1 MDGPQQPY
9 TQLTRKTYVAE
20 MESGRLMANQGL
32 PCGDGGGG
40 SEEGGS
46 GPAAARQRT
55 LGRGRQPRPRETG
68 DAAAAVAAVVDS
80 LNRRRGAEGRRSAR
94 CEAVDAEAETA
105 AVDIGEVAVGL
116 ARDGEERRGCSE
128 DGWEDSGKRKH
139 RFDCK
144 RDLLSLII
152 HGRTIINYIGH
163 KSKYKNKD

>member
-94 CEAVDAEAETA
+94 SEAVDAEAETA

-128 DGWEDSGKRKH
+128 DGWKAETSVRLQKGPSKI
-139 RFDCK
+139 
-144 RDLLSLII
+144 LII